1 MNVGMH
7 FNTLL
12 TMTASGILVSMLF
25 ETYKLLFRPSAL
37 SGKIIVDTLFM
48 LTQSCLVYY
57 LLFITNGGIIRFYIF
72 LAILLGFSIYV
83 VMFQSLYRRILE
95 IIIETIKQITY
106 LIIRTIDTLI
116 IAPIKWLISLF
127 VTVVTYT
134 LYLLFK
140 IVLFLLRVIF
150 YPIKLVIKLLE
161 KLLPEKVLKNVTKTL
176 EICSTILYK
185 FKSRVKEIVTK
196 RR

>member
-1 MNVGMH
+1 MVVGGMYLG
-7 FNTLL
+7 FAN
-12 TMTASGILVSMLF
+12 
-25 ETYKLLFRPSAL
+25 ETYRRLIGRRNISTVFVYFFEVSFWLLQTA
-37 SGKIIVDTLFM
+37 ILFYV
-48 LTQSCLVYY
+48 LYRVN
-57 LLFITNGGIIRFYIF
+57 FGEIRFYIF